1 MQQTPAEMM
10 HEMLRRANR
19 GDTKAQKE
27 VMQLMK
33 AMQGCMEADESAE
46 DDESEDEAEGD
57 LSPKRESHTDKR
69 MSRPTPPTR
78 THTKATT
85 KMKTTK
91 ETKRIDMY
99 KVSIDQIDDSS
110 AGALQNSLMR
120 ARAKSIDFRM
130 WAGSPGPEHLEVAG
144 IW

>member
-1 MQQTPAEMM
+1 MM

-19 GDTKAQKE
+19 GDTKAQTE

-78 THTKATT
+78 TLTKATT